1 MGDFSL
7 SFEQSKAQFPIWA
20 IMASV
25 SEWESY
31 IYGYRMASFQFFPMC
46 TVHGGEIYFS
56 IRVRK
61 KENAIWFYD
70 NVFLRPRNR
79 MEANLQERRLQRN
92 WFVHATLYC

>member
-1 MGDFSL
+1 
-7 SFEQSKAQFPIWA
+7 
-20 IMASV
+20 
-25 SEWESY
+25 
-31 IYGYRMASFQFFPMC
+31 MASFQFFPMC

-92 WFVHATLYC
+92 WFVLATYVLLSAKLYCNHKFRCET